1 MENCFY
7 VDRIWEIQ
15 RENEEKTASMILKY
29 EKQLYEQDITEEEW
43 HQRNHCV
50 VEIMQRQ
57 SVHCGRDLFNRITPL
72 RN

>member
-15 RENEEKTASMILKY
+15 RENEEKTAFMILKY

-43 HQRNHCV
+43 HQ
-50 VEIMQRQ
+50 
-57 SVHCGRDLFNRITPL
+57 
-72 RN
+72 